1 MVLNFLMN
9 HVGSPM
15 SDSVNQARAFE
26 VLTAT
31 PVRSRRAPRDWSD
44 DDKARLVSE
53 TLLPGANTSAI
64 ARAAGLD
71 PSQLYGWRR
80 KALASGSIAPLEK
93 ASPEEVR
100 FARVEPVSGAAVEIV
115 VRDVVVRVTG
125 DIDPDHLAKILQV
138 VRKA

>member
-1 MVLNFLMN
+1 M
-9 HVGSPM
+9 
-15 SDSVNQARAFE
+15 
-26 VLTAT
+26 
-31 PVRSRRAPRDWSD
+31 
-44 DDKARLVSE
+44 
-53 TLLPGANTSAI
+53 
-64 ARAAGLD
+64 
-71 PSQLYGWRR
+71 
-80 KALASGSIAPLEK
+80 ASGSIAPLEK